1 MVALALCNRPAMV
14 TVRAATAD
22 DIDDVLDLWAR
33 GAGES
38 HIANDVEGV
47 QRLLDRD
54 PEALLL
60 AHDEDGSLVGSVIA
74 GFDGWRA
81 HVYRM
86 AVDPGVRKG
95 GVGRALVDAMEARFR
110 SLGAKRSDAIVY
122 LSNDVG
128 RSFWRACGY
137 EPDPTTDRWTKWL

>member
-1 MVALALCNRPAMV
+1 MV
-14 TVRAATAD
+14 TVRTATAA
-22 DIDDVLDLWAR
+22 DIDAVLDLWRR

-54 PEALLL
+54 PESLLV
-60 AHDEDGSLVGSVIA
+60 AEDAGRIVGSVIA

-86 AVDPGVRKG
+86 AVDPNVRQG
-95 GVGRALVDAMEARFR
+95 GVGRALVEAMEERFR

-128 RSFWRACGY
+128 RAFWRACGY